1 MPHSQCQ
8 RHSCGGIA
16 GRQVDYDPTP
26 AKLELEMLKTVAA
39 ILAFCVE
46 LATLWAYG
54 SWGFHLPFGLLIR
67 VASGVAAGS
76 VVAGI
81 WGVFLAPM
89 AKRRLPVVPGA
100 IAKFV
105 IFSCGVDLTWAI
117 GEVMFASVL
126 AVFAAISLALEYLA
140 VAPSR
145 TPPNV

>member
-1 MPHSQCQ
+1 
-8 RHSCGGIA
+8 
-16 GRQVDYDPTP
+16 
-26 AKLELEMLKTVAA
+26 MLKTVAA

-54 SWGFHLPFGLLIR
+54 SWGFHLRFGLPMR

-76 VVAGI
+76 IVVGI
-81 WGVFLAPM
+81 WGVFLAPL

-105 IFSCGVDLTWAI
+105 IFSCGVVLTWAI

-126 AVFAAISLALEYLA
+126 AILAAISLALEYLA
-140 VAPSR
+140 LSPPL